1 MKVLHTAISPALHSY
16 ISVLEKKEK
25 KFSSP
30 LHSHPEL
37 ELVYIKSGEGKR
49 ILGNMIHQFS
59 PGDIVLIG
67 SELPHRWV
75 CDPPGQQPCSIVAYF
90 NKAVFSESF
99 YTQKESV
106 ELADLFAKATRGIN
120 ITGATREIIRVKM
133 ERLTKKTGFKKI
145 IGLMEILHIISTSK
159 EIDYI
164 TIDHNTLPPVK
175 ANIDRLTDV
184 YHYIATNF
192 QKDISL
198 DEIASIASLTPPA
211 FCNLFKKRTG
221 KSFVEYINEIR
232 ISAACND
239 LQHTDLNISA
249 IYPRCGFKTISNF
262 NKSFKKITG
271 TSPKEYRKN
280 IQL

>member
-1 MKVLHTAISPALHSY
+1 MNVLHTSISPALHSY
-16 ISVLEKKEK
+16 ISVLEKKEE

-30 LHSHPEL
+30 LHCHPEL
-37 ELVYIKSGEGKR
+37 ELVYIKSGAGRR
-49 ILGNMIHQFS
+49 ILGNTINQFA
-59 PGDIVLIG
+59 PGDIVLVG
-67 SELPHRWV
+67 SELPHRWI
-75 CDPPGQQPCSIVAYF
+75 CDAPSQLPCSIVAYF

-99 YTQKESV
+99 YTQKESI
-106 ELADLFAKATRGIN
+106 ELADLFAKASRGIN

-145 IGLMEILHIISTSK
+145 IGLMDILHIISTSK

-164 TIDHNTLPPVK
+164 TIENLTLPQGK

-184 YHYIATNF
+184 YHHIATNF

-221 KSFVEYINEIR
+221 KSFVEYITGIR
-232 ISAACND
+232 ISAACKD
-239 LQHTDLNISA
+239 LQRTDLNISA
-249 IYPRCGFKTISNF
+249 IYLRCGFKTISNF

-271 TSPKEYRKN
+271 ISPKEYRKS